1 MYDIASLRAVV
12 EDAAIRVLDGCN
24 CGPLL
29 SMSTECNMLKLEVFA
44 PPSRLAHSFPP
55 LFFSPC

>member
-29 SMSTECNMLKLEVFA
+29 SMSTECNMSKLEVFA
-44 PPSRLAHSFPP
+44 PRSFTCPS
-55 LFFSPC
+55 